1 MRKEISMFERR
12 ERRSAIPLFWSVI
25 LICAFLNVIEGR
37 SAELGPT
44 RYVCAPCGLPCDAKY
59 FDKPGKC
66 PSCGMPLISEEEADS
81 IAAHA
86 APRIKAAILIFD
98 GVEIIDFAGPYEV
111 FGAAD
116 FDVYTVARA
125 KDPVTSAM
133 GLTVVPKY
141 TFDVAPTPD
150 ILLGP
155 GGGVGGAQHD
165 AVTLK
170 WIADET
176 ARIRHTISVCN
187 GAFILAS
194 AGLLDGLSATTTY
207 HNIPRLQAEFPKVHV
222 VDSLRYVDNGKIIT
236 TAGLSA
242 GIDGALH
249 IVELMKGKGFA
260 ELIAL
265 GEEYDWK
272 RDTPFV
278 RAALADRMIPELHLG
293 SQIGTWDLI
302 HSEGGT
308 DHWEE
313 VFQGTSTKSEKELT
327 NILGDAYA
335 RAGAWTDETRG
346 NDGSITWKLDGKKGE
361 PWLSEVT
368 VKRIPQHE
376 HQFQVRVAVER
387 ADGKN
392 STHSAGSHQ

>member
-1 MRKEISMFERR
+1 M
-12 ERRSAIPLFWSVI
+12 
-25 LICAFLNVIEGR
+25 
-37 SAELGPT
+37 GPK

-59 FDKPGKC
+59 FDNPGKC

-86 APRIKAAILIFD
+86 APRIKVAILIFT
-98 GVEIIDFAGPYEV
+98 GVEVIDFAGPYEV

-116 FDVYTVARA
+116 FDVYTVART
-125 KDPVTSAM
+125 KEPVTTAM

-141 TFDVAPTPD
+141 TLDDAPTPD
-150 ILLGP
+150 ILLVP
-155 GGGVGGAQHD
+155 GGGVGGAQRD
-165 AVTLK
+165 TVTLK

-207 HNIPRLQAEFPKVHV
+207 HNISKLKEEFPKVTV
-222 VDSLRYVDNGKIIT
+222 VDNLRYVDNGKIIT

-260 ELIAL
+260 QLIAL

-272 RDTPFV
+272 RDAPFV
-278 RAALADRMIPELHLG
+278 RAALADKMIPELHLG

-302 HSEGGT
+302 RTEGGT
-308 DHWEE
+308 DRWEE
-313 VFQGTSTKSEKELT
+313 VYQGTSTKNEKELS

-346 NDGSITWKLDGKKGE
+346 NNGSVTWKLRDKKGE
-361 PWLSEVT
+361 PWHSEVT
-368 VKRIPQHE
+368 VRQIPLRERQY
-376 HQFQVRVAVER
+376 QVRVTVEKDDWKH
-387 ADGKN
+387 AA
-392 STHSAGSHQ
+392 HSAGGHQ